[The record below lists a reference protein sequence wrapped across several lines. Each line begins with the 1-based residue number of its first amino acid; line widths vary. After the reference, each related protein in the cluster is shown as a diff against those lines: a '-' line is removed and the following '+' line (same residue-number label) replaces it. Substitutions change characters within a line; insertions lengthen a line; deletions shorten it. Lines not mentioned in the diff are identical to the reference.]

1 MDNHTVSQTSE
12 IDDYTVVLSYY
23 DSNSTMNNKQ
33 HYRSIKHKNN
43 KLNDSDSFISNLET
57 HGFYD
62 MFSNECKVNTKLIKK
77 SKKNVQLINNNFS
90 TDSEFNKNVKKIKKN
105 VSIEN
110 KINNLP
116 IVICKNNSINEL
128 VSHGI
133 KKNIIKMNLKLKK
146 KDFPTKKFHKK
157 SFNVENLKNYNNKN
171 IIPDHEVLGLVRE
184 AIETN
189 EKVKTNI
196 INSQNRYI
204 ISKHTQLKNIDNV
217 KETYEYKYGE
227 LYGLLSKADNG
238 YRYTNNF
245 IKLKD
250 DNFICYKNTCK
261 RTNLT
266 IYSNDMTFSHP
277 EKKNI
282 IYEREFS
289 LNLSNTTIYLNIEP
303 KSFFS
308 KYCCTVSNIDKIHL
322 VKINDIILDNVVD
335 NRNGYL
341 IEYRIGIHKKT
352 ITIPQLEFILESNN
366 KIYSFICS
374 NRKNF
379 TNWIIS
385 ILLRQ
390 GRELYL
396 FR

>member
-1 MDNHTVSQTSE
+1 M
-12 IDDYTVVLSYY
+12 
-23 DSNSTMNNKQ
+23 
-33 HYRSIKHKNN
+33 
-43 KLNDSDSFISNLET
+43 
-57 HGFYD
+57 
-62 MFSNECKVNTKLIKK
+62 
-77 SKKNVQLINNNFS
+77 
-90 TDSEFNKNVKKIKKN
+90 
-105 VSIEN
+105 
-110 KINNLP
+110 
-116 IVICKNNSINEL
+116 
-128 VSHGI
+128 
-133 KKNIIKMNLKLKK
+133 
-146 KDFPTKKFHKK
+146 
-157 SFNVENLKNYNNKN
+157 
-171 IIPDHEVLGLVRE
+171 
-184 AIETN
+184 
-189 EKVKTNI
+189 
-196 INSQNRYI
+196 
-204 ISKHTQLKNIDNV
+204 
-217 KETYEYKYGE
+217 
-227 LYGLLSKADNG
+227 YGLLSKADNG

>member
-1 MDNHTVSQTSE
+1 MIWHS
-12 IDDYTVVLSYY
+12 
-23 DSNSTMNNKQ
+23 
-33 HYRSIKHKNN
+33 
-43 KLNDSDSFISNLET
+43 
-57 HGFYD
+57 
-62 MFSNECKVNTKLIKK
+62 
-77 SKKNVQLINNNFS
+77 
-90 TDSEFNKNVKKIKKN
+90 
-105 VSIEN
+105 
-110 KINNLP
+110 
-116 IVICKNNSINEL
+116 VI
-128 VSHGI
+128 
-133 KKNIIKMNLKLKK
+133 LK
-146 KDFPTKKFHKK
+146 
-157 SFNVENLKNYNNKN
+157 
-171 IIPDHEVLGLVRE
+171 
-184 AIETN
+184 
-189 EKVKTNI
+189 
-196 INSQNRYI
+196 
-204 ISKHTQLKNIDNV
+204 
-217 KETYEYKYGE
+217 
-227 LYGLLSKADNG
+227 
-238 YRYTNNF
+238 
-245 IKLKD
+245 
-250 DNFICYKNTCK
+250 
-261 RTNLT
+261 
-266 IYSNDMTFSHP
+266 
-277 EKKNI
+277 KKNI

-396 FR
+396 FRWPCNLINLCFTYYIYCVTILKHVINKILVMYLCLKPCIYFFY